1 MKNLLFAAL
10 IWLLCG
16 ALGAYLRDTDGTLDP
31 KHIAWGPV
39 TLVQVFTNTDDAIE
53 RAPRD

>member
-1 MKNLLFAAL
+1 MKNLLFAVL

-16 ALGAYLRDTDGTLDP
+16 AIGAYLRDTDGTLDP

-39 TLVQVFTNTDDAIE
+39 TLVQVFTKTDDAIE
-53 RAPRD
+53 HAPKN

>member
-1 MKNLLFAAL
+1 MKGLLFAAS

-16 ALGAYLRDTDGTLDP
+16 AIGAYLCDTDGTLDP

-39 TLVQVFTNTDDAIE
+39 TLVQVFLKTDDAIE
-53 RAPRD
+53 HAPRN